1 MNNRYAGKAL
11 VWTVFGLLLGCSS
24 VLIAIALTWSNPAQP
39 GWLGS
44 ALIYIVL
51 AVAACLTVA
60 GITFSLTSSS
70 ICHGIASALDKA
82 ANGDCP
88 AGAELLHGSDKRL
101 RESFNRLSNTIEC
114 RCRQDSENEQEV
126 LKLRKRSEGLE
137 EMLIHANADLS
148 HKELMLRE
156 INTELATANNAKT
169 EFISG
174 MGRELRLPLNT
185 IIGLADFINTGK
197 LGPVNSKQ
205 REYLEK
211 VGTRAGNMLDIV
223 NHVLEYTRLDA
234 GEQLEY
240 TSIALPEIADELSG
254 SLISYS
260 DTKQVALSF
269 DIPDDSIKA
278 DPAKLR
284 FILHDLMHNA
294 VKFNNPG
301 GHASLSV
308 RAVEWADVLDML
320 ESADI
325 ENVEKSDGKAGKFFE
340 FTIKDNGIGMDHATL
355 RGAFRPFSHDNTNG
369 GGNRGGAGL
378 SLFLAK
384 KFVEL
389 HGGWIWAQSAPGSG
403 TTLAFVLPASPDD
416 KWMSAGPRMRKIL
429 VVDDDP
435 AQLDIMS
442 RFLNDESYV
451 IYRASDG
458 AEALE
463 MADEVSPDLILL
475 DVMMPKMDGIRVC
488 ATLKQ
493 HERFARFRHV
503 PVVMATS
510 LTDIEKKVEAIQ
522 AGADDVL
529 IKPVDRKLLRERI
542 RSLLETKDEFEEIL
556 ASYRNAEKNATLDA
570 LTGLYN
576 RRYMEEIMTREFMN
590 SRRHGRDLSVLMMD
604 LDHFKRYNDTHGHQA
619 GDSLLK
625 GVAKIFRNTVR
636 EVDVVARYGGEEFL
650 AILPETPPE
659 LAAMVAERIR
669 VTVESGTGV
678 TISIGIATYP
688 GDATDISE
696 LINNADTA
704 LYAAKGAGRNRAV
717 KFSDTFG
724 LKYGA

>member
-1 MNNRYAGKAL
+1 MNNRETGKAL
-11 VWTVFGLLLGCSS
+11 VWAVFGLLLGCSS
-24 VLIAIALTWSNPAQP
+24 VLIAVAWTWSSPAQP

-44 ALIYIVL
+44 ALIYVVL
-51 AVAACLTVA
+51 AIAACLTVA

-70 ICHGIASALDKA
+70 VCHGIASALDKA
-82 ANGDCP
+82 ADGDCP
-88 AGAELLHGSDKRL
+88 AGAELLHGSDKKL
-101 RESFNRLSNTIEC
+101 RESFNRLSAMIDC

-126 LKLRKRSEGLE
+126 SKLRKRSEGLE

-156 INTELATANNAKT
+156 INTELATANHAKT

-240 TSIALPEIADELSG
+240 ASVSLPEIAEELSG
-254 SLISYS
+254 SLASYS
-260 DTKQVALSF
+260 EAKQVAISV
-269 DIPDDSIKA
+269 DIPDESIKA

-284 FILHDLMHNA
+284 FILHDLVHNA

-301 GHASLSV
+301 GYASLSA
-308 RAVEWADVLDML
+308 RTVEWADVLDKL

-325 ENVEKSDGKAGKFFE
+325 ENVDKSDGKAGKFFE

-355 RGAFRPFSHDNTNG
+355 RGAFRPFSHDNSS
-369 GGNRGGAGL
+369 GNQGGAGL

-389 HGGWIWAQSAPGSG
+389 HGGWLWAESAPGAG
-403 TTLAFVLPASPDD
+403 TTLTFVLPASPDD
-416 KWMSAGPRMRKIL
+416 RWISAGPRMRKIL

-435 AQLDIMS
+435 DQLEIMS
-442 RFLNDESYV
+442 RFLNDETYV

-463 MADEVSPDLILL
+463 VADEVSPDLILL

-488 ATLKQ
+488 AMLKQ

-503 PVVMATS
+503 PVVLATS
-510 LTDIEKKVEAIQ
+510 LSDIDKKVEAIQ

-556 ASYRNAEKNATLDA
+556 ASYRNAEKNATLDS

-604 LDHFKRYNDTHGHQA
+604 LDHFKRYNDTNGHQA
-619 GDSLLK
+619 GDTLLK
-625 GVAKIFRNTVR
+625 GVAKIFRDTVR

-650 AILPETPPE
+650 AILPETPPDM
-659 LAAMVAERIR
+659 ASMVAERIR
-669 VTVESGTGV
+669 GTVESVTGV

-704 LYAAKGAGRNRAV
+704 LYTAKGAGRNRAV
-717 KFSDTFG
+717 RFNDTLG
-724 LKYGA
+724 LKCSA